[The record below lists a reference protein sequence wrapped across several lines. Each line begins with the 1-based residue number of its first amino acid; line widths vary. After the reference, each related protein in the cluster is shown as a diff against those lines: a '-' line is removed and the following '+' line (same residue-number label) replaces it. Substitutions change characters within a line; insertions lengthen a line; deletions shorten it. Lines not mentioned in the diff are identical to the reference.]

1 MSLSINDLKKGKIII
16 LPEGPYAVL
25 EVSHLHLGR
34 GGAVVQTK
42 LRQLKTSRV
51 VNRNFKPGD
60 KFEEAE
66 LERIEAEFAYEKR
79 DECWF
84 FEKGKPANRF
94 MLRRGD
100 LGASR
105 IFLKPKM
112 TVIAFKFDKEGGIF
126 SIELPIK
133 ADYRVI
139 EAPPGIRGNT
149 AIGGTKTATIEGGAK
164 VNVPLFVEAG
174 DIIRVNTQTGEY
186 VERV

>member
-16 LPEGPYAVL
+16 LPEGPHAVL

-42 LRQLKTSRV
+42 LRQLKTGRV

-66 LERIEAEFAYEKR
+66 LERMEAEFAYEKK
-79 DECWF
+79 DEYWF

-94 MLRRGD
+94 RLRESD

-139 EAPPGIRGNT
+139 EAPPSIKGGT
-149 AIGGTKTATIEGGAK
+149 AAGGTKMVIIEGGAK
-164 VNVPLFVEAG
+164 INVPLFVNEG
-174 DIIRVNTQTGEY
+174 DIIRVNTATGEY
-186 VERV
+186 AERV